1 MHFYASILRTGAP
14 GKDSLTALRDHF
26 PVGLRLRDVGIR
38 HSTASQDGDLGYY
51 FEWRVQRLRKMYGD
65 EINCQDVEYELEQ
78 RFRQLTQWK
87 YLLRKAREDSE

>member
-1 MHFYASILRTGAP
+1 M
-14 GKDSLTALRDHF
+14 
-26 PVGLRLRDVGIR
+26 
-38 HSTASQDGDLGYY
+38 GYY